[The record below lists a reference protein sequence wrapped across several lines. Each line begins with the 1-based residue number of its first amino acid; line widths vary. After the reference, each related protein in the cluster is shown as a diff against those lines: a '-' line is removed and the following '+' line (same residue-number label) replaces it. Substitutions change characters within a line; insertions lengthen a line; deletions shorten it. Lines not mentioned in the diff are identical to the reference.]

1 MSIFLY
7 KLLYLGGKIN
17 ITMEARTL
25 ISFMR
30 GIIDY
35 AGMYPP
41 ANLNLVDAFRKYCS
55 YLVSQDEWMVSRF
68 VCSLNSF
75 EEIFKKDSATLK
87 MVEGFDFGRWI
98 SFSIL
103 LNQEPKVKDFLVSF
117 RKDLE
122 KVSRISEAYPG
133 KVVADT
139 FEFKLPTELNG
150 KFGTHA
156 MKKMLGEINDILT
169 VSGLF
174 RSRVFIEPPVD
185 DKFKTVFRKLAE
197 SSADSNHKGSR
208 AGFKLRTGGVTQ
220 ESFPSVEQIASAL
233 DTCKEN
239 RIPFKATAGLHHPVR
254 HMNENSGL
262 KMHGFFNVF
271 GAGILHYAN
280 SLSENELKSI
290 IMDENGAAFSFTN
303 DMFSWNDIPADKGMV
318 EKARNEFVISF
329 GSCSF
334 DEPREDLNSMGYEF

>member
-1 MSIFLY
+1 
-7 KLLYLGGKIN
+7 
-17 ITMEARTL
+17 
-25 ISFMR
+25 MR

-41 ANLNLVDAFRKYCS
+41 ANLNLADAFRNYCN
-55 YLVSQDEWMVSRF
+55 YLVSQDEWMISRF

-75 EEIFKKDSATLK
+75 ENIFKGGSAALK
-87 MVEGFDFGRWI
+87 MVEDFDFGRWI

-103 LNQEPKVKDFLVSF
+103 LNQEPKVKDFLISF

-122 KVSRISEAYPG
+122 KVKKISEEYPG

-139 FEFKLPTELNG
+139 FEFKLPAELNG

-156 MKKMLGEINDILT
+156 VKKMLEEINDVLT
-169 VSGLF
+169 WSGLLGARIF
-174 RSRVFIEPPVD
+174 VEPPID
-185 DKFKTVFRKLAE
+185 NNYNSVFRKLAE
-197 SSADSNHKGSR
+197 ASADSNHKGSR
-208 AGFKLRTGGVTQ
+208 AGLKLRTGGITQ

-233 DTCKEN
+233 DACKQN
-239 RIPFKATAGLHHPVR
+239 KIPFKATAGLHHPVR
-254 HMNENSGL
+254 HQNENAGL

-271 GAGILHYAN
+271 GAGILHFAN
-280 SLSENELKSI
+280 SLSENELRNI
-290 IMDENGAAFSFTN
+290 VMDENGSAFGFTN
-303 DMFSWNDIPADKGMV
+303 DIFSWNDITADKTMV

-334 DEPREDLNSMGYEF
+334 DEPREDLNKMGYEF